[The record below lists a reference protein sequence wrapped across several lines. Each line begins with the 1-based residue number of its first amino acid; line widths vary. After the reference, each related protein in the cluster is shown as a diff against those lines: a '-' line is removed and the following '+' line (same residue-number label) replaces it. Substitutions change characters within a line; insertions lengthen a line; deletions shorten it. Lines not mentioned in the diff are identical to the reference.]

1 MIMAMMKKT
10 GTMKKWTVML
20 IVDDNDDDNDDD
32 DDDSLGRVELV
43 VVGGKHMK
51 GDTPPT
57 PHCAPIIP
65 PCTLLL
71 YCDVCSAHQLLLY
84 IFLHIVQSCLSHYL
98 YCSVW
103 YLYRR

>member
-1 MIMAMMKKT
+1 MFMAMMKKT

-20 IVDDNDDDNDDD
+20 IVADNEDDDD

-57 PHCAPIIP
+57 PP
-65 PCTLLL
+65 LR
-71 YCDVCSAHQLLLY
+71 AHYPAVLTSIAL
-84 IFLHIVQSCLSHYL
+84 
-98 YCSVW
+98 
-103 YLYRR
+103 

>member
-1 MIMAMMKKT
+1 MATMKKT

-20 IVDDNDDDNDDD
+20 IVADNDDDDD

-57 PHCAPIIP
+57 PPLRAHYPAVHTSIVLRC
-65 PCTLLL
+65 LL
-71 YCDVCSAHQLLLY
+71 CSAFVVHILTYCPIVPFALSLL
-84 IFLHIVQSCLSHYL
+84 
-98 YCSVW
+98 
-103 YLYRR
+103 

>member
-10 GTMKKWTVML
+10 GTMKKWSVML
-20 IVDDNDDDNDDD
+20 IVADNDDDNDDDDDDD

-57 PHCAPIIP
+57 PP
-65 PCTLLL
+65 LR
-71 YCDVCSAHQLLLY
+71 AHY
-84 IFLHIVQSCLSHYL
+84 PAVHTSIVL
-98 YCSVW
+98 
-103 YLYRR
+103 